1 MPAFRGL
8 PHRHFSHIFSTASL
22 EIHPVGAVI
31 ATEGEPG
38 ESMFIVVG
46 GEVGLFQKHIS
57 PKVGTKVN
65 HAHHIIHHIFSC
77 LTLSKCLNSVS
88 VWY

>member
-22 EIHPVGAVI
+22 EVHPAGTVI

-38 ESMFIVVG
+38 ESMLIVVG
-46 GEVGLFQKHIS
+46 GEVGLFQKDIS
-57 PKVGTKVN
+57 PKVGTKVK
-65 HAHHIIHHIFSC
+65 HAHQIMR
-77 LTLSKCLNSVS
+77 VG
-88 VWY
+88 